1 MVQQMPK
8 SSTVYI
14 CQTCGTELPKWSG
27 QCPNCSAWNSLVETV
42 AVSTKTS
49 RTSRAGRASS
59 TRRDVK
65 PLRLSEVEATG
76 GLGSRVTTGIGEFDR
91 VLGGGLVAG
100 SVVLVAGEPGIG
112 KSTLLTQLALKV
124 AGDPSTAKRTTP
136 AWRAQDD
143 KPDLKSV
150 SGLSSQGK
158 AVLYVCGEESPEQV
172 KLRADRLLANGKLK
186 MDNGKF
192 NESNLF
198 LFPSTDVDQI
208 VRLVEQVVQVD
219 QVEQGKLGL
228 VIVDS
233 VQTLSTGDLSGM
245 AGSVGQIRESAFRLI
260 ESAKQTSVPL
270 ILVGHVTKE
279 GAIAGPKILE
289 HMVDVV
295 LSLEGDRDHDFR
307 ILRTSKN
314 RFGATDEVG
323 VFTMGD
329 SGMEEVSNPSDVFLE
344 ERPKNVAGSVVV
356 ATVTGLRPMLVEIQA
371 LVVSSQLV
379 IPRRVSTGIDQRKL
393 QLLAA
398 VLQKHC
404 RLGLG
409 GSDIFVNV
417 AGGLKLDEP
426 AVDLGLALAIASG
439 FANKPLPPK
448 TVAIGEVGLLGEIRQ
463 VGRLKQRVA
472 EAKRLGYTTVVSPEE
487 YKTLQE
493 VVRKVLG

>member
-1 MVQQMPK
+1 MSMKERLVF
-8 SSTVYI
+8 I
-14 CQTCGTELPKWSG
+14 CQQCGTELPKWSG
-27 QCPNCSAWNSLVETV
+27 QCPNCGGWNSLVETV
-42 AVSTKTS
+42 VSARSINATKHKS
-49 RTSRAGRASS
+49 ISE
-59 TRRDVK
+59 VK
-65 PLRLSEVEATG
+65 PLRLSEIKGTTGVE
-76 GLGSRVTTGIGEFDR
+76 SRVSTGIGEFDR

-124 AGDPSTAKRTTP
+124 AQRSTLKAKSIQHSALRST
-136 AWRAQDD
+136 
-143 KPDLKSV
+143 S
-150 SGLSSQGK
+150 
-158 AVLYVCGEESPEQV
+158 VLYVCGEESPEQI
-172 KLRADRLLANGKLK
+172 KLRVDRLEVSSTLKAKGSKLQ
-186 MDNGKF
+186 
-192 NESNLF
+192 ESNLL

-208 VRLVEQVVQVD
+208 RSQIIDPRSQN
-219 QVEQGKLGL
+219 LGL

-260 ESAKQTSVPL
+260 EVAKGVGVPL
-270 ILVGHVTKE
+270 VLVGHVTKE

-307 ILRTSKN
+307 ILRASKN
-314 RFGATDEVG
+314 RFGAVDEVG

-329 SGMEEVSNPSDVFLE
+329 SGLEEVKNPSDVFLQ
-344 ERPKNVAGSVVV
+344 ERPKNVAGSAVV

-371 LVVSSQLV
+371 LVVPTQLA

-393 QLLAA
+393 QLMAA

-426 AVDLGLALAIASG
+426 AIDLGLALGIASG
-439 FANKPLPPK
+439 FSNKPLPPK
-448 TVAIGEVGLLGEIRQ
+448 TVVIGEVGLLGEIRS
-463 VGRLKQRVA
+463 VGRLKQRIA
-472 EAKRLGYTTVVSPEE
+472 EAKKLGFTQIVSPDEFS
-487 YKTLQE
+487 TLSQVIR
-493 VVRKVLG
+493 VVLR